1 MVLVIRFPQA
11 MGLLLVLGSV
21 LGAPA
26 RAQTGEPI
34 LRIETGTHT
43 ARMSAAGAD
52 AAGQV
57 LVTAAATEIPS
68 TQPTATPILRLE
80 TGMHTADIL
89 ARSVDAAGRL
99 LLTASIDKTA
109 RLWSLPDGH
118 LLTVLRPPQ
127 EFGQEGQL
135 FGAALSPDGATAAV
149 SGWTGASWDGRFFIY
164 LFDTR
169 TGRMISRLS
178 TEKNILQNLAF
189 SPDGRFLVGGRADC
203 CGIRA
208 WRTNGWT
215 VVEHDAEADGHVSQL
230 SFDRS
235 GWLVTVSDDDF
246 IRLYDPSFHLIEK
259 VQTPGGD
266 RPFGVSFSPDGSQVA
281 VTYPYVKPSRVDVL
295 SGRDLRQLFAP
306 DVSGILARKI
316 KLKGDL
322 DGLLVSNS
330 IVSVTWSA
338 DGRTLYAGG
347 FIQGP
352 GPDLYDEAEQNLTAE
367 QRLWNPIP
375 PDNRSF
381 ISSWSDGGRGARQ
394 DQWAPGMLISTLVSL
409 PGGGLVFTGMPPL
422 WGTIGTVSDVL
433 QQGVT
438 AYFASPNVETFQ
450 LSADGN
456 SIAFGLGFNNK
467 HAVVMSLAD
476 RSLRSISELPSGLDA
491 PMLSAPGMSVTVT
504 MWEQP
509 RLNGQI
515 LDLQPGDY
523 SNAVSVR
530 NNTVLVGS
538 LWGLRLFDRNG
549 RLLWKQSISAPAAAV
564 NLSSDGRFAV
574 AGYSDGTIR
583 WYRAS
588 DGQELLA
595 FFPHNDGKRWVLWT
609 PSGYYDASP
618 GGEDLIGWHI
628 NRSKDQAADFF
639 PASRFA
645 DTMHRP
651 DVINQV
657 LATLDEG
664 KAVKLANAAADRND
678 ARITPDLIVTLVP
691 PVLELVDA
699 PTRFATDHV
708 TVKYRV
714 RNPADAGTID
724 SPRIMV
730 NGEWQPTSRA
740 VYQRAADGTRDVV
753 IGPLPPHDSTVRI
766 YADNGNARSE
776 PLTIE
781 LQWDARAALAPGQQG
796 RAAQH
801 KPRLF
806 VLAVGISQYQR
817 PDLRLNFAARDAEQ
831 FVAAMQAQRG
841 KLYAEVTTKLLRDD
855 EATLAGVEAGL
866 AWFAGQAAAD
876 DVGVLF
882 LAGHGVQTPDQ
893 DYFYAPSDF
902 DPARQRA
909 TGVNYRAIR
918 SALDKFSTSGNKVL
932 FFVDTCYPGGALGP
946 NLAASN
952 GTAFAAVLSRSDSGI
967 VVLSATKGDQLSY
980 EGPQWQDGAF
990 TKALLEGIVDAKADP
1005 WQSGEITILD
1015 LGSYIHK
1022 RVLVLTGQ
1030 RQEPILSMP
1039 EGGVADFTVAAH

>member
-1 MVLVIRFPQA
+1 MVLILRFPRS

-26 RAQTGEPI
+26 RAQTE
-34 LRIETGTHT
+34 THT
-43 ARMSAAGAD
+43 ARMSAAWAD
-52 AAGQV
+52 AAGRV
-57 LVTAAATEIPS
+57 LVTAAATETPS

-149 SGWTGASWDGRFFIY
+149 SGWTGASWGGRFFIY

-169 TGRMISRLS
+169 TGRMMSRLS

-235 GWLVTVSDDDF
+235 GRLVTVSDDDF

-281 VTYPYVKPSRVDVL
+281 VTYPYIKPSRVDVL

-347 FIQGP
+347 VITGP
-352 GPDLYDEAEQNLTAE
+352 GPDLYDEAQQNLTAE

-375 PDNRSF
+375 GDNRSF

-422 WGTIGTVSDVL
+422 WGTIGTVSDIL
-433 QQGVT
+433 QQAAT
-438 AYFASPNVETFQ
+438 AEFASPNVETFQ

-456 SIAFGLGFNNK
+456 NIAFGLGFNHK

-491 PMLSAPGMSVTVT
+491 PVLSAPGMSVTDW
-504 MWEQP
+504 MSEQP
-509 RLNGQI
+509 RLNGHI
-515 LDLQPGDY
+515 LDLSGTMADS

-538 LWGLRLFDRNG
+538 QWGLRLFG
-549 RLLWKQSISAPAAAV
+549 RDGHLLWKQSIPAPAAAV
-564 NLSSDGRFAV
+564 NLSSDGRMAV
-574 AGYSDGTIR
+574 AGYRDGTIR

-595 FFPHNDGKRWVLWT
+595 FFPQNDGKRWVLWT

-618 GGEDLIGWHI
+618 GGEDLIGWHV
-628 NRSKDQAADFF
+628 NRGQGSSGRFLSRPAA
-639 PASRFA
+639 S
-645 DTMHRP
+645 TT
-651 DVINQV
+651 VC
-657 LATLDEG
+657 T
-664 KAVKLANAAADRND
+664 
-678 ARITPDLIVTLVP
+678 
-691 PVLELVDA
+691 A
-699 PTRFATDHV
+699 PT
-708 TVKYRV
+708 
-714 RNPADAGTID
+714 
-724 SPRIMV
+724 
-730 NGEWQPTSRA
+730 
-740 VYQRAADGTRDVV
+740 
-753 IGPLPPHDSTVRI
+753 
-766 YADNGNARSE
+766 
-776 PLTIE
+776 
-781 LQWDARAALAPGQQG
+781 
-796 RAAQH
+796 
-801 KPRLF
+801 
-806 VLAVGISQYQR
+806 
-817 PDLRLNFAARDAEQ
+817 
-831 FVAAMQAQRG
+831 
-841 KLYAEVTTKLLRDD
+841 
-855 EATLAGVEAGL
+855 
-866 AWFAGQAAAD
+866 
-876 DVGVLF
+876 
-882 LAGHGVQTPDQ
+882 
-893 DYFYAPSDF
+893 
-902 DPARQRA
+902 
-909 TGVNYRAIR
+909 
-918 SALDKFSTSGNKVL
+918 
-932 FFVDTCYPGGALGP
+932 
-946 NLAASN
+946 
-952 GTAFAAVLSRSDSGI
+952 
-967 VVLSATKGDQLSY
+967 
-980 EGPQWQDGAF
+980 
-990 TKALLEGIVDAKADP
+990 
-1005 WQSGEITILD
+1005 
-1015 LGSYIHK
+1015 
-1022 RVLVLTGQ
+1022 
-1030 RQEPILSMP
+1030 
-1039 EGGVADFTVAAH
+1039 